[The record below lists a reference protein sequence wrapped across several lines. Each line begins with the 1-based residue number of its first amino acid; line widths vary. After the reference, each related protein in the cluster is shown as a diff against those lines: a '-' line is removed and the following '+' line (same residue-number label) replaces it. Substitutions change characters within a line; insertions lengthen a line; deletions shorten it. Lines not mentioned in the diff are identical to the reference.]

1 MWCLPTCPGSRTVL
15 WCTEDYRDC
24 RYSPALRANRGQLT
38 SIVALIGITYHRRSY
53 KITSPNVSR
62 YIKWLQIL
70 PDILKVVRR
79 KVKSMR
85 SYQIHNVSVTAWF
98 DFSITWPLKPI
109 LSNSPLMSEPPT
121 GLRNAPKQKFPSY
134 QSAFLLLFL
143 AGLFSAIA
151 V

>member
-121 GLRNAPKQKFPSY
+121 GLRMH
-134 QSAFLLLFL
+134 QSRNFHHIKAHFCYCFWQ
-143 AGLFSAIA
+143 ACFQQ
-151 V
+151 